1 MASAHAIPFKPLAI
15 GLKHGGLAMGTM
27 FVALAIGAGGIQAFG
42 RVEDAGPSARVAVP
56 KYQPNAPQ
64 QGAIA
69 PAPQAAPVTGWLP
82 WRLPDGAMTPWMTG
96 TPPPAA
102 PDLNAPLTPEQAAKM
117 AAEAAA
123 KGEPVPTSV
132 LAAASADATPPVAG
146 SARIMA
152 PIFGQ
157 NTSPAVVNEAGVRV
171 IRGVNRAA
179 SLSQAPIAG
188 IHQQGP
194 NGLLPIISTSGRTAF
209 DAYKKPFSDTGKPKV
224 ALVIGGLG
232 LNARITQ
239 RAIDELPAEVTLSF
253 MPYTE
258 NLQGW
263 INKARAAGHEVMIE
277 IPMEPFDYPDSDTG
291 PQTLL
296 SNAPAD
302 ENQRRLEFLLS
313 RATGYFGVTNYLGGK
328 FAGSGDAAS
337 AAMRAL
343 KSRGIA
349 FISDGSVPT
358 LGSAAQNV
366 GMRNAQA
373 DRSVTDRTSGEDIFA
388 ELGALE
394 TMATQRGAALGFGV
408 AFSGSI
414 DQVVRWSREATR
426 RGMILAPASAVAS

>member
-1 MASAHAIPFKPLAI
+1 MTHALPYKPLAI
-15 GLKHGGLAMGTM
+15 GLKHAGLSLATM
-27 FVALAIGAGGIQAFG
+27 FVAMGIGAGGIQAFG
-42 RVEDAGPSARVAVP
+42 RIEDAGPSARTPVP
-56 KYQPNAPQ
+56 KYQPGTPQ
-64 QGAIA
+64 QAVLS
-69 PAPQAAPVTGWLP
+69 PAPEDAAALNWLP
-82 WRLPDGAMTPWMTG
+82 WRLPDGAMTPWMPG

-102 PDLNAPLTPEQAAKM
+102 PDLNAPLTPEQATKM
-117 AAEAAA
+117 AAEALA

-132 LAAASADATPPVAG
+132 LAAASADATPPVSG

-152 PIFGQ
+152 PVFGQ
-157 NTSPAVVNEAGVRV
+157 NSSPAVVTEAGVRV

-179 SLSQAPIAG
+179 ALSQAPIAG
-188 IHQQGP
+188 VHQQSA
-194 NGLLPIISTSGRTAF
+194 NGLLPIISTNGRTVF
-209 DAYKKPFSDTGKPKV
+209 DAYKKPFSDTGRPKV

-277 IPMEPFDYPDSDTG
+277 VPMEPFDYPDSDTG

-328 FAGSGDAAS
+328 FAGSGDAAT

-358 LGSAAQNV
+358 LGSTAENV

-373 DRSVTDRTSGEDIFA
+373 DRSITDRTSGEDIFA

-394 TMATQRGAALGFGV
+394 AMATQRGAALGFGV

-414 DQVVRWSREATR
+414 DQVVRWTREATR
-426 RGMILAPASAVAS
+426 RGMVLAPASAVAS